1 MRRKQ
6 PPPPINPGPLKSAV
20 SKRSRPIVDDLG
32 GPMQRDLTAAAITS
46 NRAQLHAL
54 ERILDEVKGIRT
66 WVIAA
71 VALAA
76 ISVVVG
82 LVALAR
88 GEALERRVQ
97 RLEDL
102 ILKEAHP

>member
-1 MRRKQ
+1 MRRS
-6 PPPPINPGPLKSAV
+6 PIDRTTPTRPKRSKPLVDEVGGPLQKE
-20 SKRSRPIVDDLG
+20 
-32 GPMQRDLTAAAITS
+32 LTAAAIAS

-54 ERILDEVKGIRT
+54 EKILAEVKGIRT

-82 LVALAR
+82 LVALFR

-102 ILKEAHP
+102 ILKEVRP